1 MCGGPENTEPGKNLM
16 SVFISSFEVLVM
28 QRKMNIKHKSVALLI
43 SSMLKEK
50 QSSMGQHFSKCL
62 AKKAFRESTIL
73 DNLIFSLRAAIFANE
88 ASRKGH
94 VPTTTTTK
102 LLHNLFFP
110 LGVSVAPREI
120 EDND

>member
-1 MCGGPENTEPGKNLM
+1 M

-62 AKKAFRESTIL
+62 AKKVFRESTIL

-88 ASRKGH
+88 VSRKGH

-110 LGVSVAPREI
+110 TGCFSRPKR
-120 EDND
+120 N

>member
-28 QRKMNIKHKSVALLI
+28 QRKNIKHKSIALLI

-62 AKKAFRESTIL
+62 AKKVFRESTIL
-73 DNLIFSLRAAIFANE
+73 DNLIFSLRGAIFGKRSE
-88 ASRKGH
+88 
-94 VPTTTTTK
+94 P
-102 LLHNLFFP
+102 
-110 LGVSVAPREI
+110 
-120 EDND
+120 

>member
-28 QRKMNIKHKSVALLI
+28 QTKMNIKHKSVALLI
-43 SSMLKEK
+43 NSMLKEK

-62 AKKAFRESTIL
+62 AKKIFRGSTIL
-73 DNLIFSLRAAIFANE
+73 DNLIFSLRTTIFANE

-102 LLHNLFFP
+102 LLHNLFFATGCFSRP
-110 LGVSVAPREI
+110 KR
-120 EDND
+120 N

>member
-28 QRKMNIKHKSVALLI
+28 QRKNIKHKSIALLI

-62 AKKAFRESTIL
+62 AKKVFRESTI
-73 DNLIFSLRAAIFANE
+73 DF
-88 ASRKGH
+88 
-94 VPTTTTTK
+94 
-102 LLHNLFFP
+102 
-110 LGVSVAPREI
+110 
-120 EDND
+120 

>member
-28 QRKMNIKHKSVALLI
+28 RRKMNIKHKSIALLI

-62 AKKAFRESTIL
+62 ARKVFRESTIL
-73 DNLIFSLRAAIFANE
+73 DNLIFSLRAAIFGKR
-88 ASRKGH
+88 SK
-94 VPTTTTTK
+94 P
-102 LLHNLFFP
+102 
-110 LGVSVAPREI
+110 
-120 EDND
+120 

>member
-16 SVFISSFEVLVM
+16 SVFISPFEVLVM
-28 QRKMNIKHKSVALLI
+28 QRKMNIKHKSIALLI

-62 AKKAFRESTIL
+62 AKKIFRGSTIL

-94 VPTTTTTK
+94 IPTTTTTK
-102 LLHNLFFP
+102 LLHNLFFATGCFSRP
-110 LGVSVAPREI
+110 KR
-120 EDND
+120 N

>member
-28 QRKMNIKHKSVALLI
+28 QRKMNIKHKCIALLI

-62 AKKAFRESTIL
+62 ARKVFRESTIL
-73 DNLIFSLRAAIFANE
+73 DNLIFSLRAAIFGKRSE
-88 ASRKGH
+88 S
-94 VPTTTTTK
+94 
-102 LLHNLFFP
+102 
-110 LGVSVAPREI
+110 
-120 EDND
+120 

>member
-1 MCGGPENTEPGKNLM
+1 MCGGPGNTEPGKNLM
-16 SVFISSFEVLVM
+16 SVFISSFEVLAM
-28 QRKMNIKHKSVALLI
+28 QRKMNIKHKSIALLI

-110 LGVSVAPREI
+110 TGCFSRPKR
-120 EDND
+120 N